1 MLIQSAEFHMLQYIV
16 LHYILC
22 SLKWMLKW
30 MLTDRF
36 LHVLYTSL
44 VLQSLN
50 CTLQSFSQYEQ
61 ELKEPCWNCII
72 WSQYSKNGHASIICG
87 LSISSCRSIRAGV
100 HWKNSN
106 PSFFFSTVTIDLERH
121 TDFHQNE
128 GKNMDWSSVA
138 LIGASVK
145 VEALIAAQFR
155 SRKREFEFSS
165 RFIGSLDSEVRRFT
179 LFLSLFFLYICL
191 NGTADHYLSLC
202 G

>member
-1 MLIQSAEFHMLQYIV
+1 MYYRPPWFYDPWIIPCNRSPSMSKSWKNHVGTVSSGLKIV
-16 LHYILC
+16 R
-22 SLKWMLKW
+22 MD
-30 MLTDRF
+30 MP
-36 LHVLYTSL
+36 TS
-44 VLQSLN
+44 
-50 CTLQSFSQYEQ
+50 
-61 ELKEPCWNCII
+61 
-72 WSQYSKNGHASIICG
+72 CG

-100 HWKNSN
+100 HWKNTN
-106 PSFFFSTVTIDLERH
+106 TSFFFSTVTIDLERP

-165 RFIGSLDSEVRRFT
+165 RFIGSLDSEFGRFT

-191 NGTADHYLSLC
+191 YGTADHYLSAWIGPSAPRCPRHKHRSQLIWETWKPNPLWWST
-202 G
+202 